1 MLGVIFGI
9 TNTFRPFPDDV
20 FRYGQDSVL
29 LPWSLNKVVFMQV
42 ENHFFIME
50 AILSGGKYSVI
61 FLWNMNCFL
70 NCN

>member
-1 MLGVIFGI
+1 VTVVVLGVIFGI

-42 ENHFFIME
+42 ENHF
-50 AILSGGKYSVI
+50 LSWKLFCQVESIV
-61 FLWNMNCFL
+61 
-70 NCN
+70 

>member
-20 FRYGQDSVL
+20 FRYGQGSLL
-29 LPWSLNKVVFMQV
+29 LPWSLNKVVFVQV

-50 AILSGGKYSVI
+50 AILSCEKYIVI
-61 FLWNMNCFL
+61 FLWNLNHFL